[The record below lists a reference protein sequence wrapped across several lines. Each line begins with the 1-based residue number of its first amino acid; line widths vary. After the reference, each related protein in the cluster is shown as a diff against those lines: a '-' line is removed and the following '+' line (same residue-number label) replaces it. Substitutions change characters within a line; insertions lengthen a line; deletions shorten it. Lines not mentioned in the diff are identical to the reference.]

1 MSPETEKLL
10 LERLEIV
17 EAELAELK
25 AENKHA
31 NLSPHSIVGKDYVA
45 KLFGCSEIAVSRGR
59 CGTGGL
65 KPVRLK
71 PLGFLKMQVDK
82 YHREYTR
89 SAREIA
95 LAEVERASR

>member
-1 MSPETEKLL
+1 MSPESEKHL
-10 LERLEIV
+10 LERLAAV

-25 AENKHA
+25 AVNRFA

-45 KLFGCSEIAVSRGR
+45 KLFGCSESAVMRGR

-71 PLGFLKMQVDK
+71 PLGYLKMQVDK
-82 YHREYTR
+82 YHRDYTR

-95 LAEVERASR
+95 QAEIARVSR